1 MKRVARFVCC
11 LCLLLPVAVAQKPS
25 TGGKLSSVNAAKLI
39 ALKVTG
45 TVRYTDKEILA
56 ASGLQM
62 GQPAAD
68 GDFKEA
74 VRRLGNSGLFSNIVY
89 SYTSSGADV
98 KLELQ
103 LTDID
108 ASKLVPAHFE
118 NLVWFTD
125 AELLAQLR
133 RRVPLFQ
140 GQVPLAGDLAD
151 RIEEA
156 LQAILDEKQIPGR
169 VDYLRESPLEGGKL
183 IGTSYSV
190 EELEIRIGNVEFR
203 GAGPDLLPGLQAASR
218 RLMGA
223 PYVRTSLAKIATVDY
238 LPVCL
243 KSGYLKA
250 SFADADARIVSQ
262 GTGEVEVAA
271 IFPLTPGKVY
281 STSGVVWKGNSVL
294 KAEELQ
300 GLLHLPLGQ
309 PADAV
314 RLLGDV
320 ETVGK
325 LYRSRGYMTV
335 QVKPEAQFDD
345 EHGAVHYDLN
355 VIEGDLYKMGELEIA
370 GLDTQS
376 TVRMRAAWTLRE
388 DQPYNADYPR
398 KFLED
403 TRQLVP
409 RGVPWNISIH
419 ESLDA
424 KDKTVD
430 VEIRFKQQ

>member
-1 MKRVARFVCC
+1 MKRGRPVAIL
-11 LCLLLPVAVAQKPS
+11 LCLLLPAAAGQRQSASSKAPS
-25 TGGKLSSVNAAKLI
+25 IGPAKLI
-39 ALKVTG
+39 TLKVTG
-45 TVRYTDKEILA
+45 TARYTDKEILA
-56 ASGLQM
+56 ASGLQI
-62 GQPAAD
+62 GQNAAD

-74 VRRLGNSGLFSNIVY
+74 VRRLGNSGLFSDIVY
-89 SYTSSGADV
+89 SYTSSGTGV
-98 KLELQ
+98 KLEVQ

-156 LQAILDEKQIPGR
+156 LQAILDEKQISGR
-169 VDYLRESPLEGGKL
+169 VDYLRESTLEGGKV

-190 EELEIRIGNVEFR
+190 EDLEIRIGNVEFR
-203 GAGPDLLPGLQAASR
+203 GAGPDLLSGLQAASR

-223 PYVRTSLAKIATVDY
+223 PYVRTSLAKIATVDF

-250 SFADADARIVSQ
+250 SFTDADARIASQ
-262 GTGEVEVAA
+262 GNGEVEVAA

-281 STSGVVWKGNSVL
+281 VTSGVIWKGNSVL

-300 GLLHLPLGQ
+300 GLLHLPPGR
-309 PADAV
+309 PVDAV

-320 ETVGK
+320 ENVGK

-335 QVKPEAQFDD
+335 QIKPDAQFDD

-370 GLDTQS
+370 GLDTQA

-388 DQPYNADYPR
+388 DQPYNADYPK

-409 RGVPWNISIH
+409 RGGPWNISIH

>member
-11 LCLLLPVAVAQKPS
+11 LCLLLPAATAQKPS
-25 TGGKLSSVNAAKLI
+25 SSGKVSSVAAKLI

-45 TVRYTDKEILA
+45 TARYSDKEILA
-56 ASGLQM
+56 ASGLQL

-74 VRRLGNSGLFSNIVY
+74 VQRLGNSGLFSNVVY
-89 SYTSSGADV
+89 SYSSSGTGV

-125 AELLAQLR
+125 AELLVELQ

-140 GQVPLAGDLAD
+140 GEVPLAGNLAD

-169 VDYLRESPLEGGKL
+169 VDYLRESPAEGGKV
-183 IGTSYSV
+183 IGASYSV
-190 EELEIRIGNVEFR
+190 EELDIRIGNVEFR

-223 PYVRTSLAKIATVDY
+223 PYVRTSLAKIATIDF

-250 SFADADARIVSQ
+250 SFANADARIVSQ
-262 GTGEVEVAA
+262 GNGEVEVDA

-281 STSGVVWKGNSVL
+281 VTSGVVWKGNSVL

-300 GLLHLPLGQ
+300 GLLHLPTGQ

-314 RLLGDV
+314 RLLHDL
-320 ETVGK
+320 ENVGK

-335 QVKPEAQFDD
+335 HIKPDAQFDD
-345 EHGAVHYDLN
+345 EHSAVHYDLN
-355 VIEGDLYKMGELEIA
+355 VVEGDLYKMGELEIA
-370 GLDTQS
+370 GLDTQA
-376 TVRMRAAWTLRE
+376 TARMQAAWTLRE

-409 RGVPWNISIH
+409 RGVPWNISVH